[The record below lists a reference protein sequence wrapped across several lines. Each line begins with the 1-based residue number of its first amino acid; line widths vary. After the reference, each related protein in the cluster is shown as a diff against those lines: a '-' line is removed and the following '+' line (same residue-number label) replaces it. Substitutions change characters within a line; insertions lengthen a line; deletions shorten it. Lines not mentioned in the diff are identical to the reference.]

1 MEMSIIINFMQIKYA
16 SKMLNEKED
25 NYIFIKGAMYKE
37 NVILMK
43 HCGLINKSIKKQS
56 TY

>member
-1 MEMSIIINFMQIKYA
+1 MQIKYA

>member
-1 MEMSIIINFMQIKYA
+1 MEMSIIINFMQIKYV

-25 NYIFIKGAMYKE
+25 NYIFIKGAVYKE

-43 HCGLINKSIKKQS
+43 HCGLNSKSIKKQS
-56 TY
+56 KY